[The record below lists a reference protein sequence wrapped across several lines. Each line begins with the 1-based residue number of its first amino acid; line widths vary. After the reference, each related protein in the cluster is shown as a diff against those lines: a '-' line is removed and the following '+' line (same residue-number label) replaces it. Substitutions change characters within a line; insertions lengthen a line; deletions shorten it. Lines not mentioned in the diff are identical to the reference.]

1 MSAFLSTVLAILMS
15 VLAVVYPAKPENVK
29 VTVRPVTTQ
38 SSGITFECE
47 NRTRRT
53 IDKPTVSAIE
63 KKDENGNWQSVDVT
77 YGWTDIGYNLSPGE
91 SAVDSIILGNFFDEF
106 EGFEEGEYRLTV
118 KYTLKADG
126 ITAYASGEFTVTD
139 PS

>member
-15 VLAVVYPAKPENVK
+15 VLSVVYPAKPENVK

-38 SSGITFECE
+38 SSGIVFECE

-53 IDKPTVSAIE
+53 ISRPEVVSIE
-63 KKDENGNWQSVDVT
+63 KKDENDNWQSVDVS
-77 YGWTDIGYNLSPGE
+77 YGRTEEYYNVAPGV
-91 SAVDSIILGNFFDEF
+91 SATDSIILGKFFDEF
-106 EGFEEGEYRLTV
+106 EGFEKGEYRLTIE
-118 KYTLKADG
+118 YTLIADG